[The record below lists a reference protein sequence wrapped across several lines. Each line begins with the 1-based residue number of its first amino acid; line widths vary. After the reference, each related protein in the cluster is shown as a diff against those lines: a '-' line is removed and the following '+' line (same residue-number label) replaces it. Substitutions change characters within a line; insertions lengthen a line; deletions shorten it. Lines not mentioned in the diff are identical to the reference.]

1 MSTIQLRDDIS
12 EYLSHI
18 DDVSFLNAIKT
29 ILESKI
35 SEKTYNLS
43 EKETKRVE
51 EGRQQYKKRE
61 TISDEQLKEEI
72 EQWLKTK

>member
-1 MSTIQLRDDIS
+1 MSTIQLRNIIS

-29 ILESKI
+29 IVESKI
-35 SEKTYNLS
+35 AEKTYNLS
-43 EKETKRVE
+43 EKESNRVE
-51 EGRQQYKKRE
+51 EGRKQYKKRQ
-61 TISDEQLKEEI
+61 TIPDEQLKNEI

>member
-1 MSTIQLRDDIS
+1 MSKIQLRDDIS

-35 SEKTYNLS
+35 SEKTYNLF

-51 EGRQQYKKRE
+51 EGRQ
-61 TISDEQLKEEI
+61 
-72 EQWLKTK
+72 

>member
-18 DDVSFLNAIKT
+18 DDVSFLNAMKT
-29 ILESKI
+29 ILGSKI

-51 EGRQQYKKRE
+51 EGRKQYMKKE
-61 TISDEQLKEEI
+61 PISDEQREDEI

>member
-1 MSTIQLRDDIS
+1 MSTIHLRNVIS

-29 ILESKI
+29 IVESKA

-43 EKETKRVE
+43 ENESKRVE
-51 EGRQQYKKRE
+51 EGRKQYKKRQ
-61 TISDEQLKEEI
+61 TIPDEQLKNEI